1 MKFYKAQSLANL
13 AELLDCSYKGDPE
26 FEISGLNEIHR
37 IKKGELVFVDHPK
50 YYETALKSNASAVL
64 IDQEVEETY
73 GKALLISK
81 DVFNDFIK
89 LINVFSPETLNK
101 ENIHPSADIHPSVFL
116 SPGVVIGAN
125 VKIEAD
131 TVLMPNAVIYANTHI
146 GKRVRIHANTSIG
159 SDAFYYQ
166 NKSGRFNKF
175 ITCGNV
181 VIEDEVEI
189 GSNCSID
196 RGVTDNTRIGAGTK
210 LDNHVHIGHDTVIG
224 KSCLFAAQVGVAGC
238 VEIGN
243 NVTLWGQVGVAANIS
258 IGDGVTVYAQ
268 SGIIKDL
275 EAGKTFFGSPAD
287 EAKSKFKEM
296 ALLKR
301 MLNKQ

>member
-1 MKFYKAQSLANL
+1 M
-13 AELLDCSYKGDPE
+13 
-26 FEISGLNEIHR
+26 
-37 IKKGELVFVDHPK
+37 
-50 YYETALKSNASAVL
+50 
-64 IDQEVEETY
+64 
-73 GKALLISK
+73 
-81 DVFNDFIK
+81 
-89 LINVFSPETLNK
+89 
-101 ENIHPSADIHPSVFL
+101 
-116 SPGVVIGAN
+116 IGAN

-175 ITCGNV
+175 ISCGNV

-196 RGVTDNTRIGAGTK
+196 RGVTDTTRIGGGTK